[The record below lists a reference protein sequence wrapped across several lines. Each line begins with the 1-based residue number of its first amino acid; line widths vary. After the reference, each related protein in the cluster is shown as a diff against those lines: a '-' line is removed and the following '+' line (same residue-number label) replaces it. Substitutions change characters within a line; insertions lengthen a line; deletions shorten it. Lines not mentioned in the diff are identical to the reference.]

1 MMNRKSAVLACV
13 MVLGGYAWC
22 ADGDAD
28 HAFTIKTEPNAFGC
42 KDLRDGNTVLDAIR
56 TLHGSPGAED
66 RKATV
71 EKQGV
76 RDVFEDGRCVWFRD
90 GERITPIGGPNPVW
104 GGEPL
109 TMTDW
114 FFVRRDDKG
123 TITTPESTSEEYW
136 VLASDLDPE
145 GVAEW

>member
-1 MMNRKSAVLACV
+1 MSSKGAVV
-13 MVLGGYAWC
+13 VSVIVLGAYALC
-22 ADGDAD
+22 AESDAD
-28 HAFTIKTEPNAFGC
+28 NAFTIETEANAFGC
-42 KDLRDGNTVLDAIR
+42 KDLKDGNAVLDAIR
-56 TLHGSPGAED
+56 ASRGSPSAED

-76 RDVFEDGRCVWFRD
+76 QDVFEDGLCVWFRD

-104 GGEPL
+104 GGKPL
-109 TMTDW
+109 TKTDW

-145 GVAEW
+145 GVARW